1 MTPEQLRL
9 VRTTVVRLEVLDEVR
24 PSVIREL
31 ALLAEAADDM
41 PVFVRRARELGVR
54 TQRRG
59 MRFEHFADA
68 EQTLMA
74 ALSTALG
81 DDLTPDVERAWRRFC
96 CLITETM
103 LEGAAGAQF
112 GRTQ

>member
-9 VRTTVVRLEVLDEVR
+9 VRTTVVRLEVLGEVR

-41 PVFVRRARELGVR
+41 PVFVRQAKELGVR

-59 MRFEHFADA
+59 MRLEHFTEGEEA
-68 EQTLMA
+68 LMS
-74 ALSTALG
+74 ALAHALG
-81 DDLTPDVERAWRRFC
+81 DEFTPEVERAWRRFC
-96 CLITETM
+96 CLI
-103 LEGAAGAQF
+103 
-112 GRTQ
+112 